1 MVHHCICALARKNDV
16 HDVVSKGRKC
26 FVWAKTFIGHN
37 YFFRLF
43 LWRPRHKT
51 KIVPSHAQQ
60 SDAYFSLLGS
70 AKSEQFVGVQARRE
84 AEVEEGL

>member
-1 MVHHCICALARKNDV
+1 M
-16 HDVVSKGRKC
+16 
-26 FVWAKTFIGHN
+26 FVGAKFSLRHLSDIS
-37 YFFRLF
+37 YFFRVL
-43 LWRPRHKT
+43 RAPARHKT